1 MKKHK
6 YFYNISSLRY
16 ERVKVS
22 WSRRL
27 LTAFAILCTSVVFAA
42 LGIYLLQRFM
52 PSANELRLK
61 NELGKMEE
69 QYEYMQGDVDQMHRV
84 LESLRERDVNIYR
97 VLYESEPIPDEV
109 WQAGIG
115 GSERYRDLEGY
126 DHSELMSELNARLDQ
141 LKNQL
146 VLQSKSYDEI
156 AKLAKNK
163 ENMLA
168 SIPAI
173 QPVSNKD
180 LTRIASGFGMR
191 IDPIYRSPKMH
202 TGLDFTAPVGTEVI
216 CTGKGKVVAI
226 EYNNGG
232 YGNHIIVDHGYGYQS
247 HYAHLSRFNVRPGQL
262 VNRGDVI
269 GFVGSTGKSTGPH
282 LHYEIICNGEKIDP
296 VHFFYNDL
304 TTEQYQKMLDLSA
317 NAAKTLD

>member
-6 YFYNISSLRY
+6 YYYNISSLRY
-16 ERVKVS
+16 ERVKTS
-22 WSRRL
+22 WGRRI
-27 LTAFAILCTSVVFAA
+27 LTAFAIVCTSLVFAVI
-42 LGIYLLQRFM
+42 LVYLFQRFM

-61 NELGKMEE
+61 NELSKMEDN
-69 QYEYMQGDVDQMHRV
+69 YDYMQQDVDRMHKV
-84 LESLRERDVNIYR
+84 LESLRDRDANIYR

-109 WQAGIG
+109 WQAGYG
-115 GSERYRDLEGY
+115 GSERYQEFDG
-126 DHSELMSELNARLDQ
+126 MSHAEMLKEIKSRIDV

-146 VLQSKSYDEI
+146 VIQSKSYDEI

-191 IDPIYRSPKMH
+191 IDPIYKTPKMH
-202 TGLDFTAPVGTEVI
+202 TGLDFTAPIGTEVI
-216 CTGKGKVVAI
+216 CTGKGKVVAV

-232 YGNHIIVDHGYGYQS
+232 YGNHVIVDHGYGYES
-247 HYAHLSRFNVRPGQL
+247 HYAHLSRFNVVPGQVL
-262 VNRGDVI
+262 KRGDLI
-269 GFVGSTGKSTGPH
+269 GYVGSTGKSTGPH
-282 LHYEIICNGEKIDP
+282 LHYEIIYNGEKIDP

-304 TTEQYQKMLDLSA
+304 TTEQYEKMLQLAA
-317 NAAKTLD
+317 NAAKTFD